1 MNYYMLDKN
10 DISVVRGIVDA
21 KDVMRELCITNA
33 QFSKMVRNEE
43 NYKGCILLPV
53 ETDEEERRKVTSED
67 AEQFQLLGESKTGIR
82 YYITSYL
89 RVVSVSPIDGTEREM
104 RIRKSSETRYVV
116 KIRDGNRNKYISVL
130 GEAYKAFVGEIKD
143 KHIVVCDGDLKIEN
157 LKLVDLS
164 EVNRLKNSKKV
175 KVGDKIYNSVIECA
189 NKNFISVPYL
199 YQMLEGVK
207 PNLIGVELV

>member
-1 MNYYMLDKN
+1 MQYYMLEKN
-10 DISVVRGIVDA
+10 DISVVRGIVTA
-21 KDVMRELCITNA
+21 KDVMRELGITNA
-33 QFSKMVRNEE
+33 QFHKMLRNDET
-43 NYKGCILLPV
+43 YKGCILLPI

-82 YYITSYL
+82 YYITSHL
-89 RVVSVSPIDGTEREM
+89 KVVSVSPIDGTEREM
-104 RIRKSSETRYVV
+104 RIRKTSETRYVV
-116 KIRDGNRNKYISVL
+116 KIIDGKRKKYISVL

-189 NKNFISVPYL
+189 NKNFISVPYM

-207 PNLIGVELV
+207 PNLIGVEFA

>member
-1 MNYYMLDKN
+1 MQYYMLDKR
-10 DISVVRGIVDA
+10 DISKVRGVVSA
-21 KDVMRELCITNA
+21 KDIIKELGITNA

-43 NYKGCILLPV
+43 VYNGCILVPVIRESGRELP
-53 ETDEEERRKVTSED
+53 TSES
-67 AEQFQLLGESKTGIR
+67 EELYQLIGESDSGYR
-82 YYITSYL
+82 YYITSHI
-89 RVVSVSPIDGTEREM
+89 RVVSVSPFDGMEKEIH
-104 RIRKSSETRYVV
+104 IRKTSETRYAAQIV
-116 KIRDGNRNKYISVL
+116 DGKRKKHISVL
-130 GEAYKAFVGEIKD
+130 GEAYKAFIGEIKD

>member
-1 MNYYMLDKN
+1 MQYYMLDKT
-10 DISVVRGIVDA
+10 DISNVRGIVDA
-21 KDVMRELCITNA
+21 KDVTKELGITNA
-33 QFSKMVRNEE
+33 QFHKMLRNEE
-43 NYKGCILLPV
+43 TYKGCILLPI
-53 ETDEEERRKVTSED
+53 ETDEEERRKVTSQD
-67 AEQFQLLGESKTGIR
+67 DEQFQLLGESKTGIR
-82 YYITSYL
+82 YYVTSHI
-89 RVVSVSPIDGTEREM
+89 RVVSVSPFDGVEREM
-104 RIRKSSETRYVV
+104 RIRKTSETRYVV

-130 GEAYKAFVGEIKD
+130 GEAYKAFIGEIKD

-189 NKNFISVPYL
+189 NKNFISVPYM

-207 PNLIGVELV
+207 PNLIGVEFV

>member
-1 MNYYMLDKN
+1 MQYYMLDKR
-10 DISVVRGIVDA
+10 DISNVRGIVDA
-21 KDVMRELCITNA
+21 KDVMRELGITNA
-33 QFSKMVRNEE
+33 QFTKMVRNEE
-43 NYKGCILLPV
+43 AYKGCILLPI

-89 RVVSVSPIDGTEREM
+89 RVVSVSPFDGVEREM
-104 RIRKSSETRYVV
+104 CIRKSSETRYVV
-116 KIRDGNRNKYISVL
+116 KIIDGKRKKYISVL
-130 GEAYKAFVGEIKD
+130 CEAYKAFIGGIKD

-175 KVGDKIYNSVIECA
+175 KVGDKIYNLVIECA
-189 NKNFISVPYL
+189 NKNFISVPYM

>member
-1 MNYYMLDKN
+1 MKYYMLDKR
-10 DISVVRGIVDA
+10 DISNVHGIVNT
-21 KDVMRELCITNA
+21 KDVMKELGITNA

-43 NYKGCILLPV
+43 TYKGCILLPI

-89 RVVSVSPIDGTEREM
+89 RVVSVSPFDGTEREM
-104 RIRKSSETRYVV
+104 RIRKTSETRYVV
-116 KIRDGNRNKYISVL
+116 KIIDGKRKKYISVL
-130 GEAYKAFVGEIKD
+130 GEAYKAFIGEIKD

-164 EVNRLKNSKKV
+164 EVNGLKNSKKV
-175 KVGDKIYNSVIECA
+175 KVGDKIYNSIAECA

-207 PNLIGVELV
+207 PNLIGVEFV

>member
-1 MNYYMLDKN
+1 MQYYMLEKN
-10 DISVVRGIVDA
+10 DISVVRGIVSS
-21 KDVMRELCITNA
+21 KDVMKELGITNA
-33 QFSKMVRNEE
+33 QFHKMLRNEE
-43 NYKGCILLPV
+43 VYKGCILVPVIRESGRELPTS
-53 ETDEEERRKVTSED
+53 ESEELYQLIGESDSGYRYYVTSH
-67 AEQFQLLGESKTGIR
+67 I
-82 YYITSYL
+82 
-89 RVVSVSPIDGTEREM
+89 RVVSVSPFDGTERVM

-189 NKNFISVPYL
+189 NKNFISVPYM

>member
-1 MNYYMLDKN
+1 MQYYMLDKK
-10 DISVVRGIVDA
+10 DISKVRGIVSA
-21 KDVMRELCITNA
+21 KDVIKELGITNA
-33 QFSKMVRNEE
+33 KFTKMVRNEE
-43 NYKGCILLPV
+43 IYKGCILVPVIRESGRELP
-53 ETDEEERRKVTSED
+53 TSES
-67 AEQFQLLGESKTGIR
+67 EELYQLVCESDSGFR
-82 YYITSYL
+82 YYITSHI

-104 RIRKSSETRYVV
+104 RIRKTSETRYAAQIV
-116 KIRDGNRNKYISVL
+116 DGKRKKHISVL

-189 NKNFISVPYL
+189 NKNFISVPYM

>member
-1 MNYYMLDKN
+1 MLDKR
-10 DISVVRGIVDA
+10 DISNVRGIVNA
-21 KDVMRELCITNA
+21 KDVMRELGITNA
-33 QFSKMVRNEE
+33 QFTKMVRNEE
-43 NYKGCILLPV
+43 IYNGCILVPVIRESGRELP
-53 ETDEEERRKVTSED
+53 TSES
-67 AEQFQLLGESKTGIR
+67 EELYQLVCESDSGFR
-82 YYITSYL
+82 YYITSHI

-157 LKLVDLS
+157 LRLKNLS
-164 EVNRLKNSKKV
+164 EVNRVKNPKKV
-175 KVGDKIYNSVIECA
+175 RIGDKVYNSITECA

>member
-1 MNYYMLDKN
+1 MLDKN
-10 DISVVRGIVDA
+10 DISVVRGIVSS
-21 KDVMRELCITNA
+21 KDVMKELGITNA
-33 QFSKMVRNEE
+33 QFHKMLRNEE
-43 NYKGCILLPV
+43 TYKGCILVPVIRESGRELPTS
-53 ETDEEERRKVTSED
+53 ESEELYQLVCESDSGYRYYVTSH
-67 AEQFQLLGESKTGIR
+67 I
-82 YYITSYL
+82 
-89 RVVSVSPIDGTEREM
+89 RVVSVSPFDGTEREM
-104 RIRKSSETRYVV
+104 RIRKTSETRYVV
-116 KIRDGNRNKYISVL
+116 KIIDGKRKKYISVL

>member
-1 MNYYMLDKN
+1 MQYYMLDKK
-10 DISVVRGIVDA
+10 DISKVRCIVSA
-21 KDVMRELCITNA
+21 KDVIKELGITNA
-33 QFSKMVRNEE
+33 QFTKMVRNEE
-43 NYKGCILLPV
+43 IYKGCILVPVIRESGRELPTS
-53 ETDEEERRKVTSED
+53 ESEELYQLVCESDSGYRYYVTSH
-67 AEQFQLLGESKTGIR
+67 I
-82 YYITSYL
+82 
-89 RVVSVSPIDGTEREM
+89 RVVSVSPIDGREREM
-104 RIRKSSETRYVV
+104 RIRKTSETRYAAQIV
-116 KIRDGNRNKYISVL
+116 DGKRKKYISVL

>member
-1 MNYYMLDKN
+1 MQYYMLGKN
-10 DISVVRGIVDA
+10 DISVVRGIVSS
-21 KDVMRELCITNA
+21 KDVMRELGITNA
-33 QFSKMVRNEE
+33 QFSKMIRNEE
-43 NYKGCILLPV
+43 VYNGCILVPVIRESGRELPTS
-53 ETDEEERRKVTSED
+53 ESEELYQLIGESDSGYRYYVTSH
-67 AEQFQLLGESKTGIR
+67 I
-82 YYITSYL
+82 
-89 RVVSVSPIDGTEREM
+89 RVVSVSPFDGVEREM
-104 RIRKSSETRYVV
+104 CIRKSSETRYVV
-116 KIRDGNRNKYISVL
+116 KIIDGKRKKYISVL
-130 GEAYKAFVGEIKD
+130 CEAYKAFIGGIKD

-189 NKNFISVPYL
+189 NKNFISVPYM

>member
-1 MNYYMLDKN
+1 MQYYMLEKN
-10 DISVVRGIVDA
+10 DISVVRGIVNA
-21 KDVMRELCITNA
+21 KDVMKELGITNA

-43 NYKGCILLPV
+43 VYNGCILVPVIRESGRELPTS
-53 ETDEEERRKVTSED
+53 ESEELYQLVGESDSGFRYYVTSH
-67 AEQFQLLGESKTGIR
+67 I
-82 YYITSYL
+82 
-89 RVVSVSPIDGTEREM
+89 RVVSVSPFDGTEREM

-116 KIRDGNRNKYISVL
+116 KIIDGKRKKYISVL

-175 KVGDKIYNSVIECA
+175 KVGDKIYNSIAECA

-207 PNLIGVELV
+207 PNLIGVEFA

>member
-1 MNYYMLDKN
+1 MQYYMLDKK
-10 DISVVRGIVDA
+10 DISEVKGVVSA
-21 KDVMRELCITNA
+21 KDIIKELGITNA

-43 NYKGCILLPV
+43 VYNGCILVPIIQDSGRELP
-53 ETDEEERRKVTSED
+53 TSES
-67 AEQFQLLGESKTGIR
+67 EELYQLIGEGDSGFR

-89 RVVSVSPIDGTEREM
+89 RVVSVSPFDGTEREM
-104 RIRKSSETRYVV
+104 RIRKTSETRYVAQIV
-116 KIRDGNRNKYISVL
+116 DGKRKKHISVL
-130 GEAYKAFVGEIKD
+130 GEAYKAFIGEIKD

-157 LKLVDLS
+157 LRLKNLS
-164 EVNRLKNSKKV
+164 EVNRVKNLKKV
-175 KVGDKIYNSVIECA
+175 RIGDKVYNSIAECA

>member
-1 MNYYMLDKN
+1 MQYYMLDKN
-10 DISVVRGIVDA
+10 DISKVRCIVSA
-21 KDVMRELCITNA
+21 KDIIKELGITNA
-33 QFSKMVRNEE
+33 QFTKMVRNEE
-43 NYKGCILLPV
+43 VYNGCILVPVIRESGRELP
-53 ETDEEERRKVTSED
+53 TSKSEELYQLIGESDSGYRYYVTSH
-67 AEQFQLLGESKTGIR
+67 I
-82 YYITSYL
+82 
-89 RVVSVSPIDGTEREM
+89 RVVSVSPFDGVEKEIH
-104 RIRKSSETRYVV
+104 IRKTSETRYAAQIV
-116 KIRDGNRNKYISVL
+116 DGKRKKHISVL

-189 NKNFISVPYL
+189 NKNFISVPYM

>member
-1 MNYYMLDKN
+1 MQYYMLDKR
-10 DISVVRGIVDA
+10 DISNVHGIVDA
-21 KDVMRELCITNA
+21 KDVMRELGITNA
-33 QFSKMVRNEE
+33 QFHKMLRNEE
-43 NYKGCILLPV
+43 IYNGCILVPVIQDSGRELP
-53 ETDEEERRKVTSED
+53 TSES
-67 AEQFQLLGESKTGIR
+67 EELYQLVCESDSGFR
-82 YYITSYL
+82 YYITSHI

-157 LKLVDLS
+157 LRLKNLS
-164 EVNRLKNSKKV
+164 EVNRVKNPKKV
-175 KVGDKIYNSVIECA
+175 RIGDKVYNSITECA

>member
-1 MNYYMLDKN
+1 MQYYMVYKR
-10 DISVVRGIVDA
+10 DISNVRGIVNA
-21 KDVMRELCITNA
+21 KDVMKELGITNA

-43 NYKGCILLPV
+43 SYKGCILVPVIRESGRELPTS
-53 ETDEEERRKVTSED
+53 ESEEIYQLVGESDSGFRYYVTSH
-67 AEQFQLLGESKTGIR
+67 I
-82 YYITSYL
+82 
-89 RVVSVSPIDGTEREM
+89 RVVSVSPFDGTEREM
-104 RIRKSSETRYVV
+104 RIRKTSETRYVV
-116 KIRDGNRNKYISVL
+116 KIIDGKRKKYISVL

>member
-1 MNYYMLDKN
+1 MQYYMLDKN
-10 DISVVRGIVDA
+10 DISVVRGIVNT
-21 KDVMRELCITNA
+21 KDVMKELGITNA
-33 QFSKMVRNEE
+33 QFHKMLRNEE
-43 NYKGCILLPV
+43 TYKGCILLPV

-175 KVGDKIYNSVIECA
+175 KVGDKIYNSIAECA

-199 YQMLEGVK
+199 YQMIEGIR
-207 PNLIGVELV
+207 PNSIGVEFV

>member
-1 MNYYMLDKN
+1 MQYYMLDKK
-10 DISVVRGIVDA
+10 DISKVRGIVSA
-21 KDVMRELCITNA
+21 KDVIKELGITNA
-33 QFSKMVRNEE
+33 QFTKMVRNEE
-43 NYKGCILLPV
+43 IYKGCILVPVIRESGRELP
-53 ETDEEERRKVTSED
+53 TSES
-67 AEQFQLLGESKTGIR
+67 EELYQLVCESDSGFR
-82 YYITSYL
+82 YYITSHI

-104 RIRKSSETRYVV
+104 RIRKTSKTRYAAQIV
-116 KIRDGNRNKYISVL
+116 DGKRKKYISVL

>member
-1 MNYYMLDKN
+1 MQYYMLDKR
-10 DISVVRGIVDA
+10 DISKVKGIVSA
-21 KDVMRELCITNA
+21 KDIIKELGITNA

-43 NYKGCILLPV
+43 AYNGCILVPVIRESDRELPTS
-53 ETDEEERRKVTSED
+53 ESEELYQLIGESDSGYRYYVTSH
-67 AEQFQLLGESKTGIR
+67 I
-82 YYITSYL
+82 
-89 RVVSVSPIDGTEREM
+89 RVVSVSPFDGVEREM
-104 RIRKSSETRYVV
+104 CIRKSSETRYVV
-116 KIRDGNRNKYISVL
+116 KIIDGKRKKYISVL

-189 NKNFISVPYL
+189 NKNFISVPYM

>member
-1 MNYYMLDKN
+1 MQYYMLEKN
-10 DISVVRGIVDA
+10 DISVVRGIVSS
-21 KDVMRELCITNA
+21 KDVMMELGITNA

-43 NYKGCILLPV
+43 TYKGCILLPI
-53 ETDEEERRKVTSED
+53 ETDNEERRKVTSED

-89 RVVSVSPIDGTEREM
+89 RVVSVSPFDGTEREM
-104 RIRKSSETRYVV
+104 RIRKTSETRYVV

-130 GEAYKAFVGEIKD
+130 GEVYKAFVGEIKD

-175 KVGDKIYNSVIECA
+175 KVGDKIYNSIAECA

-199 YQMLEGVK
+199 YQMIEGIR
-207 PNLIGVELV
+207 PNSIGVEFV

>member
-1 MNYYMLDKN
+1 MQYYMLDKH
-10 DISVVRGIVDA
+10 DISVVRGIVNT
-21 KDVMRELCITNA
+21 KDVMKELGITNA

-43 NYKGCILLPV
+43 VYNGCILVPVIRESGRDLP
-53 ETDEEERRKVTSED
+53 TSES
-67 AEQFQLLGESKTGIR
+67 EELYQLVCESDSGFR
-82 YYITSYL
+82 YYITSHI
-89 RVVSVSPIDGTEREM
+89 RVVSVSPFDGVEKEM
-104 RIRKSSETRYVV
+104 RIRKTSETRYVV
-116 KIRDGNRNKYISVL
+116 KIIDGKRKKYISVL

-189 NKNFISVPYL
+189 NKNFISVPYM

>member
-1 MNYYMLDKN
+1 MLDKN
-10 DISVVRGIVDA
+10 DISKVRGVVSA
-21 KDVMRELCITNA
+21 KDIIKELGITNA
-33 QFSKMVRNEE
+33 QFTKMVRNEE
-43 NYKGCILLPV
+43 VYNGCILVPVIRESGRELPTS
-53 ETDEEERRKVTSED
+53 ESEELYQLIGESDSGYRYYVTSH
-67 AEQFQLLGESKTGIR
+67 I
-82 YYITSYL
+82 
-89 RVVSVSPIDGTEREM
+89 RVVSVSPFDGVEREM
-104 RIRKSSETRYVV
+104 CIRKSSETRYVV

-189 NKNFISVPYL
+189 NKNFISVPYM

-207 PNLIGVELV
+207 PNFIGVELV